1 MGQDCILHPD
11 FIGITGRKPGAD
23 RAKFAEVVERQNGL
37 CVWSKFYGQ
46 ATKSMR
52 GDALAQVGEEGRGQL
67 RKVSGRCKQPM
78 IREYPNGGTQSVR
91 TRITVR

>member
-1 MGQDCILHPD
+1 
-11 FIGITGRKPGAD
+11 
-23 RAKFAEVVERQNGL
+23 
-37 CVWSKFYGQ
+37 
-46 ATKSMR
+46 MR

-91 TRITVR
+91 TRITIR